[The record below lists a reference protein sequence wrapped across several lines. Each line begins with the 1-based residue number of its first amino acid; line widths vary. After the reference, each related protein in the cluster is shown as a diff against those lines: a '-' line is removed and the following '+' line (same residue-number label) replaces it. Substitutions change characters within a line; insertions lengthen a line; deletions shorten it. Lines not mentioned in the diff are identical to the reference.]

1 MASPTD
7 GWHETIRAEERPAGP
22 SNRSFGFTFAALFA
36 VLCGLSSWRRGG
48 IDLWWL
54 AAATA
59 FLIVTLAAPGLLTPF
74 NRIWSAFGRLVHAVV
89 SPVILAILFY
99 GAITPIGLLSRLFGY
114 DPLRRRIEP
123 AARSYWIDRSSQ
135 DGGRKSSMKNQF

>member
-7 GWHETIRAEERPAGP
+7 GWHETLRAPERVAGP

-36 VLCGLSSWRRGG
+36 VLCALSSWRRGG
-48 IDLWWL
+48 VDLWWL

-59 FLIVTLAAPGLLTPF
+59 LLIVTLAAPGLLTPL
-74 NRIWSAFGRLVHAVV
+74 NRVWSAFGRLMHAIVN
-89 SPVILAILFY
+89 PVILAVLFY
-99 GAITPIGLLSRLFGY
+99 GAITPIGLLARQFGY

-123 AARSYWIDRSSQ
+123 AATSYWIDRSAQ
-135 DGGRKSSMKNQF
+135 DGRKSSMKNQF